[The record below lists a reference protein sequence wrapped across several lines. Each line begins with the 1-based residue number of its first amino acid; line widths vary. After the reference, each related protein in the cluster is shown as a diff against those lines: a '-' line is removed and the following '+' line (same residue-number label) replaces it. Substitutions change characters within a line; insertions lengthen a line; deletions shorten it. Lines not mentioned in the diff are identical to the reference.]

1 MKNIHKYFCL
11 IKTDV
16 PISILVNNGGF
27 IPLASNIISKLG
39 IINTNIKNPYII
51 DIIIKIIGYMDILT
65 ILDLRFS
72 SLS

>member
-1 MKNIHKYFCL
+1 MV
-11 IKTDV
+11 KTDV

-39 IINTNIKNPYII
+39 IINTNIKNPDII
-51 DIIIKIIGYMDILT
+51 DIIIRIIGYLDILI
-65 ILDLRFS
+65 ILDLSLS